1 MTRAAPTTKRE
12 VAGACTALVTPF
24 VSGQVDVAR
33 LEQLVDRQLAAGI
46 DWIVPC
52 GTTGESPTLS
62 DREYDLVLETVIGRV
77 AGRCGVLAGTGSND
91 TARAVQRTRHAA
103 ELGADAAML
112 VAPYY
117 NRPPAEGLF
126 RHYAAVAEQVELPL
140 VLYNVPARTGVNI
153 PNDVVVRLRTEFDH
167 VVALKH
173 ATGSVADV
181 TELLQRC
188 DINVLSGD
196 DALTW
201 PLMALGAVGLISVV
215 SNLVPEL
222 VVALVRTGRA
232 GKRDEVLPYH
242 QKVHELAEGLGRHG
256 PNPLPIK
263 TAMALAGLIEDEFRL
278 PLCSLPEDARMDI
291 RALLQLCEI
300 PLPAASTA

>member
-1 MTRAAPTTKRE
+1 MPQATTARRE
-12 VAGACTALVTPF
+12 LAGACTALVTPF
-24 VSGQVDVAR
+24 RGGNVDVAR

-46 DWIVPC
+46 DWVVPC
-52 GTTGESPTLS
+52 GTTGESPTLTA
-62 DREYDLVLETVIGRV
+62 EEHDLVLQTVIARV

-91 TARAVQRTRHAA
+91 TAETVRRTQHAA
-103 ELGADAAML
+103 RAGADAAML

-153 PNDVVVRLRTEFDH
+153 PNDVVVRLRENYDH

-173 ATGSVADV
+173 ATGSVAGV
-181 TELLQRC
+181 TELLERC

-201 PLMALGAVGLISVV
+201 PLLALGAVGLISVV

-222 VVALVRTGRA
+222 VVSLVRAGRA
-232 GKRDEVLPYH
+232 GQREQVLPYH
-242 QKVHELAEGLGRHG
+242 RRVYELAEGLGRHG

-263 TAMALAGLIEDEFRL
+263 TALALAGLLEEEFRL
-278 PLCSLPEDARMDI
+278 PLCPLSADTRTDI
-291 RALLQLCEI
+291 QKLLQRFEI
-300 PLPAASTA
+300 PLPAASTV

>member
-1 MTRAAPTTKRE
+1 MTQATTSRRE
-12 VAGACTALVTPF
+12 LAGACTALVTSF
-24 VSGQVDVAR
+24 REGKVEVAR
-33 LEQLVDRQLAAGI
+33 LEQLVDRQLEAGI
-46 DWIVPC
+46 DWVVPC
-52 GTTGESPTLS
+52 GTTGESPTLTA
-62 DREYDLVLETVIGRV
+62 EEHELVLGTVIARV

-91 TARAVQRTRHAA
+91 TQETVRRTRHAA
-103 ELGADAAML
+103 QAGADAAML

-140 VLYNVPARTGVNI
+140 VLYNVPARTGVSI
-153 PNDVVVRLRTEFDH
+153 PNDVVVRLRESFGH

-173 ATGSVADV
+173 ATGSVAGV
-181 TELLQRC
+181 TELLERC
-188 DINVLSGD
+188 DISVLSGD

-222 VVALVRTGRA
+222 VVSLVRTGRA
-232 GKRDEVLPYH
+232 GQREQVLPYH
-242 QKVHELAEGLGRHG
+242 RRVYELAEGLGRHG

-263 TAMALAGLIEDEFRL
+263 TALALAGLLEEEFRL
-278 PLCSLPEDARMDI
+278 PLCPLPADARTDI
-291 RALLQLCEI
+291 RKLLQRFEI
-300 PLPAASTA
+300 PLPTASTA